1 LAGKCDLDAKDNE
14 GNTPLILGALTSVQK
29 NYRAMETL
37 IGLKAS
43 LIARNNEGKL
53 V

>member
-1 LAGKCDLDAKDNE
+1 MKDNE
-14 GNTPLILGALTSVQK
+14 GNTPLILGARTSIQK

-37 IGLKAS
+37 VGLKVN
-43 LIARNNEGKL
+43 LVARNNEGKL